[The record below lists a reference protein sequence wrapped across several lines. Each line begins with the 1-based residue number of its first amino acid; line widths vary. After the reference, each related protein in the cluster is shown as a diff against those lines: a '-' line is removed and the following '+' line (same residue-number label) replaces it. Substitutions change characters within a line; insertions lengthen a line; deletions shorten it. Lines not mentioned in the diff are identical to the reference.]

1 MTGLPCIADA
11 PVQTHAL
18 HNAAGLQVQ
27 LSTLGA
33 TWLSCSVPMGA
44 GQRRELLLGCADA
57 AAYLQQ
63 PHYIGATVGRFTNRI
78 RDARFVLHGRSVH
91 PVANNGPHQ
100 LHGGPDG
107 FHRRVWRVLA
117 HTSRLLRLGLH
128 SPDGDQGFPGAVDV
142 QAEFTLGEGLSL
154 DLHLQATT
162 SAPCPVGLTQHAY
175 FNLDGDQGGST
186 PSCLAHRLQ
195 VQAHQWLP
203 LDGQGLPLGE
213 LANVAGTGLELRQPR
228 RLQDAIESDATL
240 RASQGI
246 DHSLSLAPPA
256 RRGALPAAVLQAS
269 DGRVRLQL
277 STDQPALQVYTG
289 NYLAGAS
296 ARDGGAY
303 VRHAGIALEPQ
314 CLPDSVKH
322 PVDPPAWPDCILRP
336 GQVWRSFTRY
346 AFDVAPGPAA

>member
-78 RDARFVLHGRSVH
+78 RDARFVLDGRSVH
-91 PVANNGPHQ
+91 LVSNNGPHQ

-117 HTSRLLRLGLH
+117 HAPRLLR
-128 SPDGDQGFPGAVDV
+128 
-142 QAEFTLGEGLSL
+142 L

-186 PSCLAHRLQ
+186 PSCRAHRLQ

-240 RASQGI
+240 RASLGI

-314 CLPDSVKH
+314 CLHDSVNH